1 MYQSD
6 KQPADRAAD
15 ACLKAV
21 NARFNDELSRQIAG
35 TLPPGHIYR
44 LGHPSAILLSAG
56 LPNLPIEMAAS
67 RLASKSVQANHPFD
81 ISDVY
86 DLVLFINSPIAV
98 FNFAS
103 LIEVRRRFG
112 ITRTSSAL
120 RSPCTNF
127 PHGAQAKN
135 IIVDIERGGKQYLIG
150 VYFNQMRRDIIVS
163 DIRGIFPKDNHEW
176 LNWITQGKADYL
188 HKEKIQTLIDQQ
200 RINPA
205 EVAYLDL
212 DSVTKI
218 LQNFENP
225 KCGG

>member
-6 KQPADRAAD
+6 KYPEIGAA
-15 ACLKAV
+15 AYLKAV
-21 NARFNDELSRQIAG
+21 NARFNAQLARQIAG

-81 ISDVY
+81 IADVY
-86 DLVLFINSPIAV
+86 DLVLFINNPVAV
-98 FNFAS
+98 F
-103 LIEVRRRFG
+103 RY
-112 ITRTSSAL
+112 
-120 RSPCTNF
+120 
-127 PHGAQAKN
+127 GAQAKN
-135 IIVDIERGGKQYLIG
+135 IIVNIERGGKQYLIG
-150 VYFNQMRRDIIVS
+150 VHFNQSELDLKILSV
-163 DIRGIFPKDNHEW
+163 RGIFPKDNHEW

-205 EVAYLDL
+205 DVAYLDL
-212 DSVTKI
+212 DCVTK
-218 LQNFENP
+218 LVQNFENP

>member
-1 MYQSD
+1 MYQNPD
-6 KQPADRAAD
+6 KHHEIG
-15 ACLKAV
+15 AV
-21 NARFNDELSRQIAG
+21 NARFNAELSRQIAG

-44 LGHPSAILLSAG
+44 LGHPGRILRAAG
-56 LPNLPIEMAAS
+56 FPHAPIEMAAS

-81 ISDVY
+81 ISDMY
-86 DLVLFINSPIAV
+86 DLVLFINSPVAV

-127 PHGAQAKN
+127 PHDTQAKN
-135 IIVDIERGGKQYLIG
+135 IIVDIERDSQHYLIG
-150 VYFNQMRRDIIVS
+150 VHFNQMRNGIMVS
-163 DIRGIFPKDNHEW
+163 DIRGIFPKDNSKW
-176 LNWITQGKADYL
+176 LNWIAQGKADYL
-188 HKEKIQTLIDQQ
+188 HKEKIQTLIDKQ
-200 RINPA
+200 RTNSA

-212 DSVTKI
+212 DYVAKI

>member
-1 MYQSD
+1 MYQNPD
-6 KQPADRAAD
+6 KH
-15 ACLKAV
+15 LEIGAV
-21 NARFNDELSRQIAG
+21 NARFNAELSRQIAG

-44 LGHPSAILLSAG
+44 LGHPGRILRAAG
-56 LPNLPIEMAAS
+56 FPHAPIEMAAS

-86 DLVLFINSPIAV
+86 DLVLFINSPVAV
-98 FNFAS
+98 F
-103 LIEVRRRFG
+103 RY
-112 ITRTSSAL
+112 
-120 RSPCTNF
+120 
-127 PHGAQAKN
+127 GAQAKN
-135 IIVDIERGGKQYLIG
+135 IIVDIERGGKKYLIG
-150 VYFNQMRRDIIVS
+150 VHFHQMRRDIIVS

-212 DSVTKI
+212 DSAAKI

-225 KCGG
+225 KCRG